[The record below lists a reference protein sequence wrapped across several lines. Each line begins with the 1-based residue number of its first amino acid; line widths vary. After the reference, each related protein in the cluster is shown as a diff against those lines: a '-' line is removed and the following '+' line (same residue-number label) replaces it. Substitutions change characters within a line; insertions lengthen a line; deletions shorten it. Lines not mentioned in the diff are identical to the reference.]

1 MMDVVQSLELPHLQM
16 LAGVLLVITGCLGLA
31 ISRKKAAQIDDEP
44 LKEPNPE
51 PPRQMPPLPNL
62 LDSRRKAAG
71 KQPDLPDE

>member
-1 MMDVVQSLELPHLQM
+1 MIHLVQPLGLPHLLM

-51 PPRQMPPLPNL
+51 SPPQMPPLP
-62 LDSRRKAAG
+62 RREDAR